1 MIASLLTQARDV
13 PNIRTPS
20 VDWLAVSPEIALAG
34 AAVAIV
40 LLRSL
45 VRRGRWVYP
54 ASLVLAFSGV
64 TAAAALLVRQWSEVQ
79 DHGAITTIAGML
91 RVDGFGVFLGGV
103 VVAATALAL
112 LLSVSYIERERLEGP
127 EYLALI
133 LLSATGMLAMTTA
146 NDLVVVFLAL
156 EILSIPLYVLAAFDR
171 RRLASQEAGIKYFV
185 LGAFSSA
192 VFLYG
197 VALVY
202 GATGTTSLTGISR
215 FLAANTLLDEGVLLI
230 GLGLLLV
237 GLGFKVAAVPFH
249 MWTPDVYQGAPTP
262 VTAFMSSAT
271 KVAGFAAL
279 LRVFQVS
286 FPLFRNDWR
295 PAVGALAIA
304 SLAVGSIAAVVQND
318 VKRMLAYSSIA
329 HAGYILIGFA
339 AAAVADGGASARG
352 LQAALFYLL
361 VYAFM
366 TIGAFAVVTIV
377 ARSSHDARH
386 TLSEYRGLA
395 AERPALAAL
404 LTFFLLAQAGVPF
417 TGGFVAKLQVFA
429 AAVDARE
436 YYLAIAGVIA
446 AVVAA
451 FFYLRVVV
459 TMYSGGDEPA
469 EAAEPRRRQLRVDA
483 RGRRARGHRRAH
495 PRARHPSRRVPRPR
509 QGRHVHA
516 ALSSGL
522 RHVGA
527 AAEPAAAGTLAGA
540 GPLGLVLVEGA
551 GGQVVG
557 LLDEHHR
564 VGEVEQVA
572 LVGRVREHDHV
583 DLGRG
588 VPELEVEPLVAGD
601 REGPHG
607 HVERGTQP
615 PLDEGPRHVA
625 HVDPVDRAGQGVPQR
640 HRVRDRAVDEHAP
653 VVLDGGKQRR
663 QRRAG
668 EQRRLDGAGREH
680 DLLAGGQVGRH
691 DTQGNLGL
699 GERRGGVGPVEDREQ
714 ALVREQVIVAAEHV
728 PRPGELAAL
737 EHLARADRH
746 PDVGEVL
753 DAGDGRVGRDDR
765 PVQRPRGGADDH
777 VGHDPPLD
785 QCPQHAD
792 LADGLVAAAGEHE
805 RGARSVGRPH
815 APGRRWNAHGPK
827 PLGASLGRR
836 GGLILVGVKA
846 VSRDHHV
853 CENDGTR
860 PSIPRTTAILR
871 RSRRL

>member
-1 MIASLLTQARDV
+1 MIASLLTQASDV

-40 LLRSL
+40 LLRS
-45 VRRGRWVYP
+45 VMRRGRWVYP

-64 TAAAALLVRQWSEVQ
+64 TAAAALLVRQWREVQ

-103 VVAATALAL
+103 VVIATVLAL
-112 LLSVSYIERERLEGP
+112 LLSVSYIGRERLEGA
-127 EYLALI
+127 EFLALV

-146 NDLVVVFLAL
+146 NDLIIVFLAL

-230 GLGLLLV
+230 GLALLLV

-295 PAVGALAIA
+295 PAVGALAIL
-304 SLAVGSIAAVVQND
+304 SLALGSIAAVVQTD

-339 AAAVADGGASARG
+339 AAAVANDGASARG
-352 LQAALFYLL
+352 LQSALFYLL

-366 TIGAFAVVTIV
+366 TIGAFAVVTMV

-386 TLSEYRGLA
+386 TLSEYRGLGA
-395 AERPALAAL
+395 KRPALAAL
-404 LTFFLLAQAGVPF
+404 LAFFLLAQAGVPF

-436 YYLAIAGVIA
+436 YYLAIAGVVA

-459 TMYSGGDEPA
+459 TMYTGADEPD
-469 EAAEPRRRQLRVDA
+469 EAPEPGRPPIRVDA
-483 RGRRARGHRRAH
+483 
-495 PRARHPSRRVPRPR
+495 
-509 QGRHVHA
+509 
-516 ALSSGL
+516 
-522 RHVGA
+522 
-527 AAEPAAAGTLAGA
+527 PAAVV
-540 GPLGLVLVEGA
+540 LGVTAAFTLVLGVLPGA
-551 GGQVVG
+551 F
-557 LLDEHHR
+557 L
-564 VGEVEQVA
+564 
-572 LVGRVREHDHV
+572 
-583 DLGRG
+583 
-588 VPELEVEPLVAGD
+588 
-601 REGPHG
+601 
-607 HVERGTQP
+607 
-615 PLDEGPRHVA
+615 
-625 HVDPVDRAGQGVPQR
+625 
-640 HRVRDRAVDEHAP
+640 
-653 VVLDGGKQRR
+653 
-663 QRRAG
+663 
-668 EQRRLDGAGREH
+668 
-680 DLLAGGQVGRH
+680 
-691 DTQGNLGL
+691 
-699 GERRGGVGPVEDREQ
+699 
-714 ALVREQVIVAAEHV
+714 
-728 PRPGELAAL
+728 
-737 EHLARADRH
+737 
-746 PDVGEVL
+746 
-753 DAGDGRVGRDDR
+753 
-765 PVQRPRGGADDH
+765 
-777 VGHDPPLD
+777 
-785 QCPQHAD
+785 D
-792 LADGLVAAAGEHE
+792 LAK
-805 RGARSVGRPH
+805 H
-815 APGRRWNAHGPK
+815 ATF
-827 PLGASLGRR
+827 L
-836 GGLILVGVKA
+836 
-846 VSRDHHV
+846 
-853 CENDGTR
+853 
-860 PSIPRTTAILR
+860 LR
-871 RSRRL
+871 

>member
-1 MIASLLTQARDV
+1 MASLLSQAGDV
-13 PNIRTPS
+13 PTIQTPA

-40 LLRSL
+40 LLRSV

-54 ASLVLAFSGV
+54 ASLVLAFSGL
-64 TAAAALLVRQWSEVQ
+64 TAAGALLVRQWREVQ
-79 DHGAITTIAGML
+79 DHGPISTIAGML

-103 VVAATALAL
+103 VVVATVLAL
-112 LLSVSYIERERLEGP
+112 MLSVSYIERERLEGA
-127 EYLALI
+127 EYLALV

-146 NDLVVVFLAL
+146 NDLVIVFLAL

-295 PAVGALAIA
+295 PAVGALAIL
-304 SLAVGSIAAVVQND
+304 SLALGSIAAVVQND

-339 AAAVADGGASARG
+339 SAAVADGGASARG
-352 LQAALFYLL
+352 LQSALFYLL

-366 TIGAFAVVTIV
+366 TIGAFAVVTMV

-395 AERPALAAL
+395 AQRPALAAL
-404 LTFFLLAQAGVPF
+404 LAFFLLAQAGVPF

-436 YYLAIAGVIA
+436 YYLAIAGVVA

-459 TMYSGGDEPA
+459 TMYTGGDEPA
-469 EAAEPRRRQLRVDA
+469 EAD
-483 RGRRARGHRRAH
+483 
-495 PRARHPSRRVPRPR
+495 
-509 QGRHVHA
+509 
-516 ALSSGL
+516 
-522 RHVGA
+522 
-527 AAEPAAAGTLAGA
+527 
-540 GPLGLVLVEGA
+540 
-551 GGQVVG
+551 
-557 LLDEHHR
+557 
-564 VGEVEQVA
+564 
-572 LVGRVREHDHV
+572 
-583 DLGRG
+583 
-588 VPELEVEPLVAGD
+588 
-601 REGPHG
+601 
-607 HVERGTQP
+607 
-615 PLDEGPRHVA
+615 
-625 HVDPVDRAGQGVPQR
+625 
-640 HRVRDRAVDEHAP
+640 
-653 VVLDGGKQRR
+653 
-663 QRRAG
+663 
-668 EQRRLDGAGREH
+668 
-680 DLLAGGQVGRH
+680 
-691 DTQGNLGL
+691 
-699 GERRGGVGPVEDREQ
+699 
-714 ALVREQVIVAAEHV
+714 
-728 PRPGELAAL
+728 
-737 EHLARADRH
+737 
-746 PDVGEVL
+746 
-753 DAGDGRVGRDDR
+753 
-765 PVQRPRGGADDH
+765 
-777 VGHDPPLD
+777 
-785 QCPQHAD
+785 
-792 LADGLVAAAGEHE
+792 
-805 RGARSVGRPH
+805 
-815 APGRRWNAHGPK
+815 APGRRPLRVDPPAAVV
-827 PLGASLGRR
+827 LGATAAFTLVLG
-836 GGLILVGVKA
+836 ILPGAFLDLAKDA
-846 VSRDHHV
+846 
-853 CENDGTR
+853 TFL
-860 PSIPRTTAILR
+860 LR
-871 RSRRL
+871 